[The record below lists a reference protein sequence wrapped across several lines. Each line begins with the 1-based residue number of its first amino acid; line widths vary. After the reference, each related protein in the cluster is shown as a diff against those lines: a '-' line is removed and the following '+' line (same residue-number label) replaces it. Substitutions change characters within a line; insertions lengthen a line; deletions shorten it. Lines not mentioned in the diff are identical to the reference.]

1 MEISSDPWLVGV
13 VGAGQMG
20 AGIAQVCAQAGHSV
34 VLVDA
39 DPAALER
46 ARDRIQA
53 GFAKAVEKRATALEV
68 GALSALVAF
77 HSDLAALARCDLV
90 VEAVPESLE
99 LKRRVLEDVA
109 AVVPGSAI
117 IATNT
122 SSLPI
127 GTLAESVMG
136 AERFLGLHFF
146 NPVPVLPLVEVVP
159 HAGTAPAVVARV
171 RALATDSLGKQA
183 VQSQDRAGFI
193 VNALLIPYLCSA
205 IRLLEAGVATAPDID
220 TAMVA
225 GCAHPMGPLA
235 LADLVGL
242 DTVLAIADTLAR
254 ELGDE
259 SLAAP
264 RLLWEKVDRGEL
276 GRKSGR
282 GFYDY

>member
-1 MEISSDPWLVGV
+1 MELSSDPWSVGV

-20 AGIAQVCAQAGHSV
+20 SGIAQVCAQAGHGV
-34 VLVDA
+34 VVVDA

-46 ARDRIQA
+46 ARGRILA
-53 GFAKAVEKRATALEV
+53 GFEKAVAKSLVDLTIEE
-68 GALSALVAF
+68 LSARVDYKSGA
-77 HSDLAALARCDLV
+77 SALARCDLV

-99 LKRRVLEDVA
+99 LKRRVLSDIAA
-109 AVVPGSAI
+109 AVSSSTI

-127 GTLAESVMG
+127 HALAEAVTSP
-136 AERFLGLHFF
+136 ERFVGLHFF
-146 NPVPVLPLVEVVP
+146 NPVPLLPLVEVVP
-159 HAGTAPAVVARV
+159 HATTADEVVERV
-171 RALATDSLGKQA
+171 IAFATDSLGKQA
-183 VQSQDRAGFI
+183 VRSQDRAGFI

-205 IRLLEAGVATAPDID
+205 IRLLEAGAASAEDID
-220 TAMVA
+220 AAMVA

-254 ELGDE
+254 ELGDA
-259 SLAAP
+259 SLQAP

-282 GFYDY
+282 GFYEY